1 MQNRLSRHDTAALP
15 PTARSFEDG
24 TEPSTATPAGWIGNL
39 HERHP
44 MFDALRDF
52 TANLPE
58 FLQWLGVALAG
69 AIPFVESY
77 GASIIGI
84 LTGIH
89 PAVAIIAAIIG
100 NILSMLGFVF
110 AAHGVRS
117 KVRSGRPEKP
127 ETPRRAKLRAR
138 FDRYGV
144 AGVSIIGQT
153 ILPSQITSA
162 AMVSF
167 GASRNA
173 VILWQI
179 VSIVLWGTVFG
190 VLASFGVAL
199 LR

>member
-1 MQNRLSRHDTAALP
+1 
-15 PTARSFEDG
+15 
-24 TEPSTATPAGWIGNL
+24 
-39 HERHP
+39 

-84 LTGIH
+84 LAGIH
-89 PAVAIIAAIIG
+89 PAVSIIAAIVG
-100 NILSMLGFVF
+100 NVISMLVFVF
-110 AAHGVRS
+110 AAHGVRA